1 MNKLVYDDDKND
13 DDDDDRNK
21 NFTYFLNFYFLFICL
36 TF

>member
-1 MNKLVYDDDKND
+1 MNKLVYDDDKN